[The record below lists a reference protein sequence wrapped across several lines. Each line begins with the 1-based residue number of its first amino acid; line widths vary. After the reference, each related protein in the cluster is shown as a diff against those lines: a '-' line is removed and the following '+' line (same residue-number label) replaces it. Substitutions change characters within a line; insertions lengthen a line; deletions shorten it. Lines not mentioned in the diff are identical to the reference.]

1 MSNQASVNLS
11 WEENWKFTAADAYGH
26 TVTVDAPMQ
35 DGDEFDGFKPT
46 HLMMSALG
54 ACTGVDV
61 VSILKK
67 KRQDISGVG
76 HTGDRHARG
85 RVAQGMDGVQRPLHR
100 PGPGRRL
107 EGRSPGDRAV

>member
-11 WEENWKFTAADAYGH
+11 WEENWKFTAADDYGH

-35 DGDEFDGFKPT
+35 DGDDFDGFKPT

-67 KRQDISGVG
+67 KRQNITGVG
-76 HTGDRHARG
+76 IRVTGTQEEEW
-85 RVAQGMDGVQRPLHR
+85 AQGVDGVQRPLHR
-100 PGPGRRL
+100 QRPRRRR
-107 EGRSPGDRAV
+107 EGR